1 MVDSPLQCDYVTV
14 TRWIAL
20 RSGLK
25 GIVTAV
31 APIISARVHRTGAA
45 GWICVAGKGTCKNKF
60 EAFRIYSLTGQDRKN
75 LPLTKF

>member
-1 MVDSPLQCDYVTV
+1 MNIIYLYMVDSPLQCDYVTI

-45 GWICVAGKGTCKNKF
+45 GWICVAGENK
-60 EAFRIYSLTGQDRKN
+60 AYRAGWIGLC
-75 LPLTKF
+75 